1 MKLGRMGIVQ
11 TFKKAVLKH
20 FKETVRVYGAGI
32 LIPKHHAA
40 AMHLAEQYEADGF
53 VLDTL
58 PVERLHQ
65 VPKGFGC
72 IAKNLEVFEKSV
84 LVRCIAHQRR
94 HLEQFDERAR
104 LLGNTH
110 DVPHFTLSKSMY
122 MMQGLTIAMNDVVLL
137 QTNVLAVVECCG
149 KNASDYFSYVHSMQ
163 SHRRETW
170 CCHCSTTT

>member
-1 MKLGRMGIVQ
+1 MKQGRMGLVQ

-40 AMHLAEQYEADGF
+40 AMHLAEQYERDRF
-53 VLDTL
+53 VLDTM
-58 PVERLHQ
+58 PVEREHQ

-72 IAKNLEVFEKSV
+72 IIKNLEAFEKSV
-84 LVRCIAHQRR
+84 LVRSIAHQRK
-94 HLEQFDERAR
+94 HLAEYDERTR
-104 LLGNTH
+104 LLGATH

-122 MMQGLTIAMNDVVLL
+122 VNKGLTLAMNDVVLL

-149 KNASDYFSYVHSMQ
+149 KNANDDFFLMCTV
-163 SHRRETW
+163 
-170 CCHCSTTT
+170 C